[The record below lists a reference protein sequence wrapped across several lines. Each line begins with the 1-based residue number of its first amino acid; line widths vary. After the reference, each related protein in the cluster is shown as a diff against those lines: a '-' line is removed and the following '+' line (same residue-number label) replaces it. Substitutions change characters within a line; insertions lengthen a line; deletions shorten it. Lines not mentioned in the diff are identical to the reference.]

1 MLRPAPR
8 TTSTER
14 VRQFR
19 ERNPDYDRRWKARR
33 EARLQARLAALR
45 AQAVVPAEKPVLML
59 PAPVADPA
67 MDALNALAAKLK
79 SGVAAEPLPIPAT
92 RLNPSNPDRSIA
104 A

>member
-33 EARLQARLAALR
+33 EAARQARLAALQ
-45 AQAVVPAEKPVLML
+45 AQAVAPAEKPVLML
-59 PAPVADPA
+59 PAPAVDPTT
-67 MDALNALAAKLK
+67 DALNALAASLK
-79 SGVAAEPLPIPAT
+79 ARSTPEPLAVYTRTPGPADQ
-92 RLNPSNPDRSIA
+92 PCA